1 VHRRDTFE
9 PRFVALHLRLVR
21 ESRAQLAEDSGE
33 VCVGRLGEAIVCPL
47 AVAARGDESGATKV
61 GKVTRNLW
69 LIGPQHLDA
78 RTDTQFIVTQ
88 QMNQP
93 QPGAV
98 CEGFEECFE
107 ISLHLNP
114 VTILCGRQFSAY
126 FTQRSK
132 ESQAAKLSPNFLS
145 SLCSLCAFA

>member
-1 VHRRDTFE
+1 MHRRDTFE

-69 LIGPQHLDA
+69 LIGPQNLDA
-78 RTDTQFIVTQ
+78 RTNTQFIVTQ

-98 CEGFEECFE
+98 CEGLEQNFE
-107 ISLHLNP
+107 
-114 VTILCGRQFSAY
+114 TITHSNLI
-126 FTQRSK
+126 TT
-132 ESQAAKLSPNFLS
+132 
-145 SLCSLCAFA
+145 